1 MTEISESPQALGA
14 PGRAAETKMIGLVS
28 GAHFASHVYFMVLP
42 PLFAFIRADYGVSF
56 AELGMLLALFNI
68 LSTVLQAPAGFLVD
82 RFSPGTLLIG
92 ALALSGVGFL
102 LGGLVPAYW
111 TLVVGLA
118 IAGIANTIYH
128 PADYALLSSGVAI
141 KRMGQAFS
149 FHTFAGLLGTAV
161 TPAAMLFLAALFGWH
176 AALLGA
182 GALGVAGAFILAQQR
197 HALGDIHHKRQR
209 AASADMAGWTLL
221 LSWPILRNLL
231 FFVFLSLVSTGVSS
245 FTIVALVQ
253 LYDTPLATANL
264 ALTAFLMCNALGV
277 LAGGPITS
285 RTTRYDLVAAFGLI
299 TSAAALLIVAIVPL
313 GAMLLALT
321 LAAAGFL
328 NGIFMPARDMLVR
341 AVTPEGSFGKVFG
354 FVTGGFSIGGIVAPL
369 VFGWLMDL
377 GEARWV
383 FLLMVVFTLMTLP
396 LVRQTRA

>member
-1 MTEISESPQALGA
+1 MTEISKSPHYLGA

-28 GAHFASHVYFMVLP
+28 GAHFTSHIYFMVLP

-56 AELGMLLALFNI
+56 AELGMLIALFNI
-68 LSTVLQAPAGFLVD
+68 LSTALQAPAGFLVD

-92 ALALSGVGFL
+92 ALALSGVGFA
-102 LGGLVPAYW
+102 LGGLVPAYGA
-111 TLVVGLA
+111 LVAGLA

-128 PADYALLSSGVAI
+128 PADYALLSSGVDG

-161 TPAAMLFLAALFGWH
+161 TPAAMLFLADQFGWR
-176 AALLGA
+176 AAVLGA
-182 GALGVAGAFILAQQR
+182 GLVGVAAALILTQQR
-197 HALGDIHHKRQR
+197 RALGDLHRKARR
-209 AASADMAGWTLL
+209 TAPKDKGGWALL

-231 FFVFLSLVSTGVSS
+231 FFTFLSLVSTGVTS

-264 ALTAFLMCNALGV
+264 ALTAYLMCNALGV
-277 LAGGPITS
+277 LAGGPIAS
-285 RTTRYDLVAAFGLI
+285 RTTRYDIVAAFGLI
-299 TSAAALLIVAIVPL
+299 TSALALLVVALVPL
-313 GAMLLALT
+313 GAVLLTLT

-354 FVTGGFSIGGIVAPL
+354 FVTGGFSIGGIIAPL
-369 VFGWLMDL
+369 AFGWLMDL

-383 FLLMVVFTLMTLP
+383 FLLMVVFTVMTLP
-396 LVRQTRA
+396 LVRQARA